1 VDKGLMGAGP
11 SDLIVELPTRFE
23 LRHQLQN
30 RQATGL
36 AVPGGVACGEALAA
50 TSSTRMATVSQP
62 RNLLSTEVQPSIWS
76 FILIDRACLGRSGGF
91 APVSFPLLQG
101 TRQGRGVGD

>member
-1 VDKGLMGAGP
+1 
-11 SDLIVELPTRFE
+11 VELPTRFE
-23 LRHQLQN
+23 LRHQLQD

-91 APVSFPLLQG
+91 APLAFPCSKALAN
-101 TRQGRGVGD
+101 GRVVGN